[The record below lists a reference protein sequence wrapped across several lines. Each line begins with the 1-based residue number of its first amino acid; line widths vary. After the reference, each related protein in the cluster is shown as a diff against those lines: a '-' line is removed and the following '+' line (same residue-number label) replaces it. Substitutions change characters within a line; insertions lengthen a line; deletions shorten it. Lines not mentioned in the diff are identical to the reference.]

1 MSGSAPPPAPPPAA
15 GAASVAAVVLAAGGS
30 TRLGRPKQLV
40 RIDGEPLVRRAAG
53 AALAAGCRP
62 VFVVLGAEGAAVGDA
77 VADLP
82 VRRVTNPRWAD
93 GVGASIA
100 CGVRAVTG
108 GQPPGQPA
116 GCIVLPCDQPRLT
129 AGVLTALIERFAA
142 GGAAAV
148 ACGYGGTVGP
158 PALFAPAL
166 FDRLSALTGDRGA
179 KRVLRGCAAVAT
191 IDFPGGDLDVDT
203 DADLLRAIAP
213 AAGAAGIDD

>member
-1 MSGSAPPPAPPPAA
+1 MSGSASASAPA
-15 GAASVAAVVLAAGGS
+15 SIAAVVLAAGGS
-30 TRLGRPKQLV
+30 TRLGRPKQLE
-40 RIDGEPLVRRAAG
+40 RIDGAPLVRRAAE

-62 VFVVLGAEGAAVGDA
+62 VFVVLGAAGAAVGGA

-82 VRRVTNPRWAD
+82 VRRVTNPRWID

-100 CGVRAVTG
+100 CGVRAVTA
-108 GQPPGQPA
+108 GQPAGRPA

-148 ACGYGGTVGP
+148 ACGYGGAVGP
-158 PALFAPAL
+158 PVLFAPAL

-179 KRVLRGCAAVAT
+179 KRVLHGCAAVAV

-203 DADLLRAIAP
+203 DADLLRALAP
-213 AAGAAGIDD
+213 ADGAAGAAG